1 MLNKCQ
7 FIGNLGTD
15 PDIKTMQSGDRVA
28 NMSIGV
34 SERWKNKNGEQQEKT
49 EWVNVS
55 VFNQGLIDNVIEKY
69 IKRGS
74 RIYVE
79 GKLQTRKWQDQSGN
93 DRYTT
98 EIVLQSYVGQIILLD
113 GKAKSENA
121 KPASEPKF
129 KDKKLQAAHDAQ
141 APIPMEDDFG
151 DEIPF

>member
-7 FIGNLGTD
+7 FIGNLGAD
-15 PDIKTMQSGDRVA
+15 PDIRSMQSGDRVA

-49 EWVNVS
+49 EWVNIS

-74 RIYVE
+74 KIYVE
-79 GKLQTRKWQDQSGN
+79 GKMQTRKWQDQSGN

-98 EIVLQSYVGQIILLD
+98 EIVLQNYVGQIILLD
-113 GKAKSENA
+113 GKSKVESAE
-121 KPASEPKF
+121 PASDPKF
-129 KDKKLQAAHDAQ
+129 KDKQAQAAYNAQ
-141 APIPMEDDFG
+141 APNLGMDDFE